1 MIVFL
6 LVDSCLFVGVE
17 PCLRQSVW
25 VAAPC
30 SGVAFPSPNAIEW
43 VADPQML
50 CRFPPLLR
58 LGGSPTLSHA
68 LPWLGRRP
76 CNPLRWLV
84 GGPSLPCSVW
94 WVEDLQMLCGRGK
107 GRGPSPLFARFGQRS
122 KCGVYLLSSSLSAAV
137 KLFTNCKG
145 TTVPYFFITQSIYQF
160 MFLLPLKSLVH
171 LCYYIN

>member
-1 MIVFL
+1 MQVTKLCPFLLSLDRRLKITQRLPNIFFCHLYFLAVAIPWLLILFCANMTMFL

-25 VAAPC
+25 VAATC

-43 VADPQML
+43 VADPQVL

-84 GGPSLPCSVW
+84 GGPSLPFSIC
-94 WVEDLQMLCGRGK
+94 WVEDLQ
-107 GRGPSPLFARFGQRS
+107 
-122 KCGVYLLSSSLSAAV
+122 LL
-137 KLFTNCKG
+137 
-145 TTVPYFFITQSIYQF
+145 
-160 MFLLPLKSLVH
+160 
-171 LCYYIN
+171 

>member
-1 MIVFL
+1 
-6 LVDSCLFVGVE
+6 
-17 PCLRQSVW
+17 
-25 VAAPC
+25 
-30 SGVAFPSPNAIEW
+30 
-43 VADPQML
+43 
-50 CRFPPLLR
+50 
-58 LGGSPTLSHA
+58 
-68 LPWLGRRP
+68 
-76 CNPLRWLV
+76 
-84 GGPSLPCSVW
+84 
-94 WVEDLQMLCGRGK
+94 MLCGRGE

>member
-1 MIVFL
+1 MTVKACASHKTLPIPFELGSQTENYPPPPRHIFCHLYFLVVAIPWLLILFCADMTMFL

-43 VADPQML
+43 VADPQVV

-94 WVEDLQMLCGRGK
+94 WVEDLQML
-107 GRGPSPLFARFGQRS
+107 
-122 KCGVYLLSSSLSAAV
+122 
-137 KLFTNCKG
+137 
-145 TTVPYFFITQSIYQF
+145 
-160 MFLLPLKSLVH
+160 
-171 LCYYIN
+171 

>member
-1 MIVFL
+1 MTIFL

-43 VADPQML
+43 VADPQVV

-84 GGPSLPCSVW
+84 GGPFLT
-94 WVEDLQMLCGRGK
+94 LLCLV
-107 GRGPSPLFARFGQRS
+107 GRGPANALRARRGSRT
-122 KCGVYLLSSSLSAAV
+122 LAAV
-137 KLFTNCKG
+137 CTLWTAVQMWSIFT
-145 TTVPYFFITQSIYQF
+145 Q
-160 MFLLPLKSLVH
+160 LKS
-171 LCYYIN
+171 